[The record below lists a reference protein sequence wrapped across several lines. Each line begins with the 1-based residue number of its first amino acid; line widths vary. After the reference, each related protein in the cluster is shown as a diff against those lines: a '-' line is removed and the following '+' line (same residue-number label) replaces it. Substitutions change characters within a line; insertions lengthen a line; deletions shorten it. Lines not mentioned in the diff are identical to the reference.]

1 MNLSTASLV
10 EILEAIKSGEVT
22 QAQVWEH
29 FDHISTELDDELQA
43 YNFRTKEKP
52 AATEGVLSGIPMAIK
67 DLYSETGVPTTAA
80 SKMLENYVAPYEST
94 VTKRLKAAGMISL
107 GKVTCDEFAMG
118 GSGENSALKVARN
131 PWDTSRVPGGSSSGS
146 AVAVASGMAPVS
158 IGTDTG
164 GSVRQPASLTG
175 VVGFKG
181 TYGSVSRYG
190 VIPMASSLDT
200 MGVLSRT
207 VRDAHLVWDAMQGH
221 DPLDATTLDGRIEV
235 SPDIWNRKDLKW
247 IKIGLPKE
255 YFGEGIEA
263 WTREVIEQA
272 KKTLSDLGA
281 ELIEVSL
288 PSTDYALAAYY
299 VIVPSE
305 VSSNLARFDG
315 VRFGHITGE
324 EFRDYADWISHTRS
338 EGFGAEAKRRIMI
351 GAFALSSGFYDAYYH
366 RASLVRELVRREFAE
381 TFQKVDVLATP
392 VSPMVAWKIGKMD
405 NDPLASY
412 MADIF
417 TVPGA
422 LAGIPGLSVPAGYAA
437 PADDATLSLP
447 VGLQIMGPKLGEEKV
462 LMVGHVFEQA
472 MQEKINAQRPKVW
485 K

>member
-1 MNLSTASLV
+1 
-10 EILEAIKSGEVT
+10 
-22 QAQVWEH
+22 
-29 FDHISTELDDELQA
+29 
-43 YNFRTKEKP
+43 
-52 AATEGVLSGIPMAIK
+52 MAIK

-146 AVAVASGMAPVS
+146 AVAVASGMASVS

-200 MGVLSRT
+200 MGVLSHRPWCSS
-207 VRDAHLVWDAMQGH
+207 RLGCDAGSR
-221 DPLDATTLDGRIEV
+221 PLDATTLDGRIR
-235 SPDIWNRKDLKW
+235 SLSDIWNRKDLKW
-247 IKIGLPKE
+247 IKSVSQKNTSEKVSKPELVKSSNK
-255 YFGEGIEA
+255 
-263 WTREVIEQA
+263 Q
-272 KKTLSDLGA
+272 KTLSDLGA

-324 EFRDYADWISHTRS
+324 EFETTQIGSVILAQKVSVQKQNAVSWS
-338 EGFGAEAKRRIMI
+338 EPLHSRLVSTMPTTTAR
-351 GAFALSSGFYDAYYH
+351 LSSENSSVVN
-366 RASLVRELVRREFAE
+366 SLKHFK
-381 TFQKVDVLATP
+381 KVDVLATP
-392 VSPMVAWKIGKMD
+392 C
-405 NDPLASY
+405 
-412 MADIF
+412 
-417 TVPGA
+417 
-422 LAGIPGLSVPAGYAA
+422 
-437 PADDATLSLP
+437 LP
-447 VGLQIMGPKLGEEKV
+447 YGRME
-462 LMVGHVFEQA
+462 
-472 MQEKINAQRPKVW
+472 NR
-485 K
+485 